1 MIGRRVAVWDLPT
14 RLFHWALVLLIPAL
28 WWTGEEHMHDW
39 HFLLGE
45 VTLGLLLFRLFWGL
59 LGSSTARFAGFVRG
73 PRAILAYLR
82 GDRPAGIG
90 HNPLG
95 ALSVLALLFLLAN
108 VVGLGLFATDEDGLD
123 PAPLAHFVSYDSARI
138 LTERHEQVFWIL
150 VGFIALHLAAILYY
164 LLARRDDL
172 VTPMVTGRREMPAG
186 GGEMTGAPLWRFL
199 LAAGLAIVLTL
210 VIATRL

>member
-1 MIGRRVAVWDLPT
+1 LIGGKVAIWDLPT
-14 RLFHWALVLLIPAL
+14 RIFHWALVLLIPAL
-28 WWTGEEHMHDW
+28 WWTGEEHQHDL

-59 LGSSTARFAGFVRG
+59 FGSSTARFAGFVKG
-73 PRAILAYLR
+73 PGAILAYLR
-82 GDRPAGIG
+82 GSRPAGVG

-123 PAPLAHFVSYDSARI
+123 PAPLAHRVSYESARI

-150 VGFIALHLAAILYY
+150 VGFIVLHVAAILYY
-164 LLARRDDL
+164 LLARRDNL
-172 VTPMVTGRREMPAG
+172 VTPMVTGRGAAPAG
-186 GGEMTGAPLWRFL
+186 GGEMAGAPLWRLL
-199 LAAGLAIVLTL
+199 LAIILAVVLT
-210 VIATRL
+210 VIIATRL